1 MANHLIGRQIIELE
15 VAESHLAQRL
25 QASASRLCR
34 DLLPERLEAM
44 LDKIAGDDTV
54 IQIDKLEI
62 DLGELDQKSFE
73 TVFARKVQEILE
85 KQIIELKTHAS
96 PSSALGTQG
105 SGKDSKPQL
114 TSQSSQENA
123 FDIWLEILEKGF
135 STQLQLP
142 EKLDVVTRD
151 LIGFLKEYDSLK
163 DRLRD
168 LLQTSPE
175 ATFRL
180 SEMLHD
186 ETVQR
191 LWEMFR
197 SPAWIWTWW
206 NMWKQENKSLSLR
219 HLLHAMVVWSLQRN
233 RDSQQLVERLYPFIG
248 STFQSDSLHSIP
260 DINHEAFSDWA
271 KLFLKKSTISTE
283 EREVIEGLEEKLE
296 QRIQPAEQEKN
307 IEPKEEDIDSPLY
320 VPYCGIVLLHG
331 FLSPFFDNLG
341 LLEAG
346 TFTNPDTQNRA
357 INLLAY
363 LATGSTDVPEH
374 ELPIAKILC
383 GLPLSY
389 PIERIGELSAFE
401 QQECDDLLAAIIK
414 HWGALKN
421 TSPDGLRDAFLQR
434 AGKLAQQQDGWQ
446 LTVETKAQDILLG
459 SLHWGISMIQHPW
472 MPKML
477 QVTWT

>member
-15 VAESHLAQRL
+15 VSESHLAQQL
-25 QASASRLCR
+25 QSSASRLCR

-44 LDKIAGDDTV
+44 LDKIAGDDIV
-54 IQIDKLEI
+54 LQIDKLEI
-62 DLGELDQKSFE
+62 DLGELEQESFE
-73 TVFARKVQEILE
+73 TVFAGKVLEILE
-85 KQIIELKTHAS
+85 KQIIELKTHPS
-96 PSSALGTQG
+96 PSSALGTQD
-105 SGKDSKPQL
+105 SDKDSGPQL

-151 LIGFLKEYDSLK
+151 LIGFLKEHDSLK

-168 LLQTSPE
+168 LLQKSPE

-191 LWEMFR
+191 LWEMFG
-197 SPAWIWTWW
+197 SPTWIWAWW
-206 NMWKQENKSLSLR
+206 NMLKQENKSLSLR
-219 HLLHAMVVWSLQRN
+219 NLLHTMVVWSLERN
-233 RDSQQLVERLYPFIG
+233 RSSQQLVERLYPFID
-248 STFQSDSLHSIP
+248 STFQSDSHHSVP
-260 DINHEAFSDWA
+260 DTHHEAFSEWA
-271 KLFLKKSTISTE
+271 KSFLKKSPISAE
-283 EREVIEGLEEKLE
+283 EQEVFKGLEEKLE
-296 QRIQPAEQEKN
+296 QGIQPEDREKN
-307 IEPKEEDIDSPLY
+307 SEPKEEDIDSPLY

-341 LLEAG
+341 LLETG
-346 TFTNPDTQNRA
+346 TFTNADTQNRA
-357 INLLAY
+357 VNLLAY
-363 LATGSTDVPEH
+363 LTTGSTDVPEH

-383 GLPLSY
+383 GVPLPY

-434 AGKLAQQQDGWQ
+434 NGKLSQNHDGWQ

-459 SLHWGISMIQHPW
+459 SLPWGISMIQHPW